1 MTTESQV
8 YRFRIQLDGIAP
20 PIWRTIEVPETY
32 TFWDLH
38 VAVQDAM
45 GWQDYHLHEFQM
57 RGPREGGEVIV
68 GLPNDD
74 DWDDRDSR
82 LGWETKIIDY
92 FTLDN
97 RTARYLYDFGDDWEH
112 TIELEAILPS
122 ARAETYPRCV
132 DGSRAC
138 PPEDCGGVGGYD
150 EICSDGDEELREY
163 YADFDPDEFDAA
175 EVRFDDPRE
184 RWKIAFG

>member
-1 MTTESQV
+1 MTTERKV
-8 YRFRIQLDGIAP
+8 FRFRIQLDGIAP
-20 PIWRTIEVPETY
+20 PIWRTIEVPDTY

-57 RGPREGGEVIV
+57 RDPRDGGEVVV
-68 GLPNDD
+68 GLPNDA
-74 DWDDRDSR
+74 DWDDRDIK
-82 LGWETKIIDY
+82 LDWETKIIDY

-97 RTARYLYDFGDDWEH
+97 QTARYLYDFGDDWEH
-112 TIELEAILPS
+112 MVELEAILPS
-122 ARAETYPRCV
+122 ARAERYPRCV

-138 PPEDCGGVGGYD
+138 PPEDCGGVGGY
-150 EICSDGDEELREY
+150 EMICSDGDEELREY

>member
-20 PIWRTIEVPETY
+20 AIWRTIEVPDTY

-57 RGPREGGEVIV
+57 RDPRDGGEVVV

-74 DWDDRDSR
+74 DRDDRDSK
-82 LGWETKIIDY
+82 LDWETKIIDY

-97 RTARYLYDFGDDWEH
+97 QTARYLYDFGDDWEH
-112 TIELEAILPS
+112 TVELEAILPG
-122 ARAETYPRCV
+122 ARAQRYPRCV

-138 PPEDCGGVGGYD
+138 PPEDCGGVGGYE

-175 EVRFDDPRE
+175 DVRFDDPRE